1 MNAKPK
7 VQPVKHFPSDDP
19 AGADKMLL
27 KGAEVLVRML
37 EDAVGRTTGHFP
49 WISNDI
55 RMGEWWDGPNG
66 AKSVVQQVIAEQ
78 GVPNKRFHDIVNPR
92 AVAESAGIIKM
103 PKRRLKK

>member
-1 MNAKPK
+1 MSGKSK

-19 AGADKMLL
+19 GGADKMLL

-37 EDAVGRTTGHFP
+37 EDAVGRATGHFP
-49 WISNDI
+49 
-55 RMGEWWDGPNG
+55 EWWDGPNG
-66 AKSVVQQVIAEQ
+66 ARSVVQQVIAEQ

-92 AVAESAGIIKM
+92 AVAEAAGVIKM